1 MLWKGSRRAD
11 CKSAPGAGQLALEI
25 LPFKLTKGTMLR
37 FVLTAICLFCCSL
50 AFAID
55 TASLP
60 IPKAPTVAAKSYL
73 LIDFDSGQ
81 ILAEKDVDAQVEPAS
96 ITKMMTAYVVFKEL
110 AAGSLQLNDMVT
122 VSEKAWRTPGSRMF
136 IQEGKQVSVED
147 LIQGMIV
154 QSGNDA
160 TVALAEQVAGSE
172 ETFAAYMNRYGEE
185 LGLTGSHFTNSTGL
199 PDKEHYTTAK
209 DIARIAKALISDFS
223 DYYKWYSQREF
234 TFNEIT
240 QYNRNKLLW
249 RDESVD
255 GIKTGHTD
263 SAGYCLVTSAKR
275 GDMRLI
281 SVVLGT
287 KSESARASAS
297 QALLNYGFRFFE
309 THKLYDA
316 RSKLTEARVWKGAV
330 NEVPLGLDDTLY
342 VTVPRG
348 RYQALAAS
356 IEVQKTILAPVA
368 EGQSYGSVQ
377 VRLDGDLLADP
388 PLVALQ
394 SIPEGSFWQRIIDEA
409 MLYLE

>member
-1 MLWKGSRRAD
+1 
-11 CKSAPGAGQLALEI
+11 
-25 LPFKLTKGTMLR
+25 MLR
-37 FVLTAICLFCCSL
+37 FVLTAICFLSSSL
-50 AFAID
+50 SFAVD

-60 IPKAPTVAAKSYL
+60 IPKAPSVAAKSYL

-81 ILAEKDVDAQVEPAS
+81 VLAEKDVDAQMEPAS

-136 IQEGKQVSVED
+136 IQEGKQVSVEH

-172 ETFAAYMNRYGEE
+172 ETFAAYMNRHGEE
-185 LGLTGSHFTNSTGL
+185 LSLSGSHFTNSTGL
-199 PDKEHYTTAK
+199 PDKEHYTTAR
-209 DIARIAKALISDFS
+209 DIARIAKALISDFPA
-223 DYYKWYSQREF
+223 YYKWYSQREF
-234 TFNEIT
+234 TFNEIA

-316 RSKLTEARVWKGAV
+316 RSKLTDARVWKGAV

-394 SIPEGSFWQRIIDEA
+394 AIPEGSFWQRIVDEA